1 MLVDHYRAEVARH
14 GHDESSAY
22 VGAGSGALFLADTTQ
37 EAIAQYGPVYD
48 AIVAA
53 TNVPGN
59 NTPFRD
65 IAHAVAEGPALVG
78 TAQQVID
85 KIARFHG
92 RLGHD
97 LQSISL
103 PTTVP
108 FAQQLE
114 ILERFATDVVPVL
127 RREFPTTL
135 WTPDDPQSEPA
146 GADAVR
152 ATA

>member
-1 MLVDHYRAEVARH
+1 M
-14 GHDESSAY
+14 
-22 VGAGSGALFLADTTQ
+22 
-37 EAIAQYGPVYD
+37 
-48 AIVAA
+48 
-53 TNVPGN
+53 PGN

-65 IAHAVAEGPALVG
+65 IEHAVAEGPALVG
-78 TAQQVID
+78 TPQQVID

-108 FAQQLE
+108 FEQQLE
-114 ILERFATDVVPVL
+114 ILERFADEVAPVL

-135 WTPDDPQSEPA
+135 WTDADPHGLRTQELA
-146 GADAVR
+146 AA
-152 ATA
+152 